1 MNPGGL
7 IVDVSILA
15 SEMAVNN
22 SGGEEQ
28 VE

>member
-7 IVDVSILA
+7 IVDVGMSV
-15 SEMAVNN
+15 SEMGVDSN
-22 SGGEEQ
+22 GGEEQ